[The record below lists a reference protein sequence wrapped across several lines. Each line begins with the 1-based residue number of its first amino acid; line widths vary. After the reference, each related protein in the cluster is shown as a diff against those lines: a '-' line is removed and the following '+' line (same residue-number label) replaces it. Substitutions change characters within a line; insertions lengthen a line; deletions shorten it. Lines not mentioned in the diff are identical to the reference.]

1 MSVTTTD
8 WITIARVGESI
19 SSNQDGRADALFKIS
34 HPQSGRHE
42 TITFFASFKYAR
54 GLSINVIQHDWYS
67 GPSFD
72 ALRIKYEGSFDGA
85 VLQLRFTN
93 NGLNNSGQN
102 VKPIT
107 NLHKR

>member
-19 SSNQDGRADALFKIS
+19 SNNQDGRADALFKIS

-67 GPSFD
+67 GPNFD
-72 ALRIKYEGSFDGA
+72 ALRIKYEGNFDGA

-93 NGLNNSGQN
+93 NLE
-102 VKPIT
+102 
-107 NLHKR
+107 